1 MLILFNYLNV
11 LILRKISSTT
21 FSFIIAKVK
30 CYCVD
35 NGWGKNKGWVV
46 ATWLPRD
53 TVYIKSL
60 LCFSNK
66 LVANAAMFS
75 IGF

>member
-1 MLILFNYLNV
+1 MMAGE
-11 LILRKISSTT
+11 KSEGS
-21 FSFIIAKVK
+21 
-30 CYCVD
+30 
-35 NGWGKNKGWVV
+35 VV
-46 ATWLPRD
+46 AAWLPRD